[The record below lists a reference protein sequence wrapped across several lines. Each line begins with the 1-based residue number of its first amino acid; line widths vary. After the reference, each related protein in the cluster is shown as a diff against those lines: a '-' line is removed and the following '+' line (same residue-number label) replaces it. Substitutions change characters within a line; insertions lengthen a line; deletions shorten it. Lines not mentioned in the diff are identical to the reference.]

1 MVVGKALKAQKFM
14 FTACRDRKDKWKRE
28 KEEKTV
34 GIKVYSVRPH
44 FSFMV
49 EQKTT
54 TADKHTSVKQSLVF
68 GWQQTNESSAT
79 YFLFLPSGLLNSPYS
94 NTDSCAVQFVCFV
107 KLTEK
112 RLSTSDCLSG

>member
-28 KEEKTV
+28 KEDKTV

-54 TADKHTSVKQSLVF
+54 TADKTHVS
-68 GWQQTNESSAT
+68 QTKPGVWVAAN
-79 YFLFLPSGLLNSPYS
+79 
-94 NTDSCAVQFVCFV
+94 Q
-107 KLTEK
+107 
-112 RLSTSDCLSG
+112 

>member
-28 KEEKTV
+28 KKDKTV
-34 GIKVYSVRPH
+34 GIKKVYSVRPL

-54 TADKHTSVKQSLVF
+54 TAHEHTSVKQSLVF
-68 GWQQTNESSAT
+68 GWQ
-79 YFLFLPSGLLNSPYS
+79 
-94 NTDSCAVQFVCFV
+94 
-107 KLTEK
+107 
-112 RLSTSDCLSG
+112 